1 MKPVIAITMGDFNG
15 IGPEVALK
23 AITSKS
29 VKNIAI
35 PILIGSVDVFEYY
48 AKLLKFEVILKEI
61 DYIPQKN
68 KSFIP
73 IIPVRKFLK
82 PKIKPGIIS
91 FEAGRLAAESVL
103 AAALLCLKRDIDGM
117 VTAPL
122 SKEAI
127 NLEGFAF
134 PGQTEIL
141 AAICGSNQFAMILTS
156 GNFRVGLVTIHLP
169 MKDVTKSI
177 TTKLVFDKINIFHNS
192 LRKDFKI
199 RTPKIAILGLNPH
212 AGENGR
218 MGKEEITTIIPAMK
232 LAARKKIKVEGPFS
246 ADGFFG
252 SRTYKEYDGILAMY
266 HDQGLIPLKM
276 EGFNNGVNFTAGLP
290 IVRTSPD
297 HGTAFSLAG
306 KGVANPNS
314 TIEAVKL
321 AVEIINNRKSIATKP
336 TKLKNRK

>member
-1 MKPVIAITMGDFNG
+1 MKAVIAITMGDFNG
-15 IGPEVALK
+15 IGPEVALRTV
-23 AITSKS
+23 TSNS
-29 VKNIAI
+29 ARNIAI
-35 PILIGSVDVFEYY
+35 PILIGSIDVFEYY
-48 AKLLKFEVILKEI
+48 AKLLKLKVNLKEI

-68 KSFIP
+68 ENFTP
-73 IIPVRKFLK
+73 IIPVRKYLK
-82 PKIKPGIIS
+82 PRIKPGIIS
-91 FEAGRLAAESVL
+91 LEAGRLAAESVL
-103 AAALLCLKRDIDGM
+103 AAALLCLKHDIGGM

-127 NLEGFAF
+127 NFDGFAF

-156 GNFRVGLVTIHLP
+156 GSFRVGLVTIHLP
-169 MKDVTKSI
+169 IKDVTKSI
-177 TTKLVFDKINIFHNS
+177 TTKLLFDKINILHNS
-192 LRKDFKI
+192 LKKDFKI
-199 RTPKIAILGLNPH
+199 KTPKIAILGLNPH

-232 LAARKKIKVEGPFS
+232 LATRSKIKVEGPFS

-252 SRTYKEYDGILAMY
+252 SRMYKEYDGILAMY

-276 EGFNNGVNFTAGLP
+276 EGFNKGVNFTAGLP

-306 KGVANPNS
+306 KGVADPNS
-314 TIEAVKL
+314 TIEALKL
-321 AVEIINNRKSIATKP
+321 AVEIINNRKSIASKT

>member
-1 MKPVIAITMGDFNG
+1 MKPTIGITMGDFNG

-23 AITSKS
+23 TITSKS
-29 VKNIAI
+29 VRSISI
-35 PILIGSVDVFEYY
+35 PILIGSIDVFEYY
-48 AKLLKFEVILKEI
+48 AKLLKFKVNLKEV

-68 KSFIP
+68 ENFIP

-82 PKIKPGIIS
+82 PRIKPGVVS
-91 FEAGRLAAESVL
+91 FEAGRLATESVL
-103 AAALLCLKRDIDGM
+103 AAALLCLKNDLHGM

-127 NLEGFAF
+127 NLDGFTF

-156 GNFRVGLVTIHLP
+156 DAFRVGLVTIHLP
-169 MKDVTKSI
+169 IKDVAKSI
-177 TTKLVFDKINIFHNS
+177 TTKSVGDKINMLYNS
-192 LRKDFKI
+192 LRRDFKI
-199 RTPKIAILGLNPH
+199 KTPKIALLGLNPH

-218 MGKEEITTIIPAMK
+218 MGKEEFTSIIPAIK
-232 LAARKKIKVEGPFS
+232 SATRKKIKVNGPFS
-246 ADGFFG
+246 ADGFLG
-252 SRTYKEYDGILAMY
+252 SKMYKEYDGILAMY

-276 EGFNNGVNFTAGLP
+276 VGFNAGVNFTAGLP

-306 KGVANPNS
+306 KGIANPSS
-314 TIEAVKL
+314 TLEALKV
-321 AVEIINNRKSIATKP
+321 AVEIIHNRKTFASKSTKQ
-336 TKLKNRK
+336 KKK